1 MLGETMTTTEE
12 SVVREVHHLEKGAD
26 NSKVEKLI
34 TIFVNLLIFFSK
46 IISGSRISQEI
57 STSQGGG

>member
-1 MLGETMTTTEE
+1 MPIARLHMLGETMTTTEE

-34 TIFVNLLIFFSK
+34 FVNLLIFLMKLHQAVGFP
-46 IISGSRISQEI
+46 RI
-57 STSQGGG
+57 